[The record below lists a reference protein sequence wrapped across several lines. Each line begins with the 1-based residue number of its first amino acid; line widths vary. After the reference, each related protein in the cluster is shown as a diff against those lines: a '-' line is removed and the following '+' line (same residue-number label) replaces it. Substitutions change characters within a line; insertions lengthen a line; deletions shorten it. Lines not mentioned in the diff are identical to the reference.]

1 MQKSKDAHKNK
12 FIVVGIMFS
21 FYCYKFLYIFRPR
34 KLNQISKL
42 TVHVTV
48 VGLYVATKWLF
59 YMPHSG
65 DKVGVRRAAGNSGLI
80 FEILNL
86 HKEIFC

>member
-1 MQKSKDAHKNK
+1 
-12 FIVVGIMFS
+12 
-21 FYCYKFLYIFRPR
+21 
-34 KLNQISKL
+34 
-42 TVHVTV
+42 
-48 VGLYVATKWLF
+48 
-59 YMPHSG
+59 MPHSG